1 MSKTQTETIRARL
14 RDPNHPTGKRNRA
27 GLQFTTDVQE
37 YEVTPEQFALIES
50 DPAIHIMGNRAVEE
64 DPTDDEETGQTGTN
78 QTPDT
83 TTTPPATGDENK
95 DPEEKAENLER
106 ATKGRLIE
114 ILIQE
119 LKQDPTK
126 DFDPEATNDKLRT
139 LIVTLREANKA
150 E

>member
-1 MSKTQTETIRARL
+1 MSKTHTETIRARL

-27 GLQFTTDVQE
+27 GLQFTTDVQY

-50 DPAIHIMGNRAVEE
+50 DPAIHIMGAKVQEE
-64 DPTDDEETGQTGTN
+64 EGSDDDTNTGATVTT
-78 QTPDT
+78 QTPPAT
-83 TTTPPATGDENK
+83 TTTPPGGDEVK
-95 DPEEKAENLER
+95 PENLER

-126 DFDPEATNDKLRT
+126 DFDPEATNDALRG
-139 LIVTLREANKA
+139 LIVTLREMATKDP